1 MQVKLLVLG
10 ALPAVMA
17 NRGKHTTT
25 KTVYSTSVATVTSCA
40 PTKTDCPAHVSKGAV
55 VYVTKVVPVSTTVC
69 VEDEPEPTTYTY
81 THKDKDYGCSTT
93 TKYKEHVYTSTS
105 TKKPYPVTTKV
116 PVKTYT
122 TKVPVETKYKYTTK
136 TYTTVDDYY
145 KKATIT
151 TTEKYPIETVYKYST
166 SVSYSDCVHTVTNAT
181 VLYPYT
187 KTVPATTYTYCP
199 AKPTYPG
206 KPDYDHD
213 DKPTYS
219 KPAKPD
225 YDHDKDYDHKT
236 YVAKPTYEDDKYAA
250 KPTASYEHD
259 YPKGAAAPT
268 APYKATG
275 TAKPIVHVDAAPAVG
290 AAGAIKMLGAAAVAA
305 VLVL

>member
-17 NRGKHTTT
+17 GRPKHTTT

-69 VEDEPEPTTYTY
+69 VEDDEPETVTYS
-81 THKDKDYGCSTT
+81 HKDYGCSTT

-116 PVKTYT
+116 PVKTIT
-122 TKVPVETKYKYTTK
+122 TKVPVETKYKTYVK
-136 TYTTVDDYY
+136 TYTTTENYY
-145 KKATIT
+145 KKTIT
-151 TTEKYPIETVYKYST
+151 TTETYPTETVYKYST
-166 SVSYSDCVHTVTNAT
+166 STSYSDCVHTVTNAT

-199 AKPTYPG
+199 AKPTYPS

-213 DKPTYS
+213 KPHYS
-219 KPAKPD
+219 KPAGKPD
-225 YDHDKDYDHKT
+225 YDDKDYDHKT
-236 YVAKPTYEDDKYAA
+236 YVAKPTDEHKYAP

-268 APYKATG
+268 GSYKATS